1 MIRKMT
7 EADLPEVVALENRY
21 FSMPWS
27 EANLRESMQKEHY
40 LFLVAEEEGMVV
52 GYGGILWVADEGDI
66 TNIVVLESYRGLG
79 LGTALMKALLSAG
92 RVRGITSFTLEVR
105 MSNQVAI
112 HTYERL
118 GFVGEGVRKRFY
130 EMPTEDAL
138 IMWKREPEQ

>member
-1 MIRKMT
+1 MIRRMT
-7 EADLPEVVALENRY
+7 EADLPEVAALEKKY

-40 LFLVAEEEGMVV
+40 LFLVTEEDGIVV

-66 TNIVVLESYRGLG
+66 TNIVVSESYRGLG
-79 LGTALMKALLSAG
+79 LGTALTDALLSAG
-92 RVRGITSFTLEVR
+92 RKRGIASFTLEVR

-118 GFVGEGVRKRFY
+118 GFVCEGVRKRFY
-130 EMPTEDAL
+130 EAPTEDAL
-138 IMWKREPEQ
+138 IMWKREPG

>member
-1 MIRKMT
+1 MIRRMT
-7 EADLPEVVALENRY
+7 EADLPEVAALEKKY

-40 LFLVAEEEGMVV
+40 LFLVTEEDGMVV

-66 TNIVVLESYRGLG
+66 TNIVVSESYRGLG
-79 LGTALMKALLSAG
+79 LGTALTDALLSAG
-92 RVRGITSFTLEVR
+92 RKRG

-118 GFVGEGVRKRFY
+118 GFVCEGVRKRFY
-130 EMPTEDAL
+130 EAPTEDAL
-138 IMWKREPEQ
+138 IMWKREPG